1 MMRQSRALPPA
12 GQTNQERVT
21 PTTIKAYRSTRYSAD
36 RTPKQHK
43 PQPKRT
49 GSIWGVTWT
58 TEDFDDD
65 NWDAM
70 PGRRQS
76 RR

>member
-1 MMRQSRALPPA
+1 M
-12 GQTNQERVT
+12 
-21 PTTIKAYRSTRYSAD
+21 TIKAYRSTRYSAD

-49 GSIWGVTWT
+49 GSFWGVTWT
-58 TEDFDDD
+58 AENADD
-65 NWDAM
+65 NDWDNM
-70 PGRRQS
+70 PGRHAG

>member
-1 MMRQSRALPPA
+1 M
-12 GQTNQERVT
+12 
-21 PTTIKAYRSTRYSAD
+21 TIKAYRSTRYSAD

-58 TEDFDDD
+58 SESFDDD

-70 PGRRQS
+70 PGHRQS
-76 RR
+76 RG